1 MEDSRKSAGR
11 HVNESHTHVH
21 TGRLVLWL
29 CALRCHL
36 GHAHRAQ
43 DELRAADW
51 CCVNSYRRT
60 WAHIHTHTHIYIY
73 IYMQRGEYIFVGAR
87 ALFFFFLDCRF
98 KRSRARSFFFSTDV
112 QCRDHAR

>member
-73 IYMQRGEYIFVGAR
+73 ICAERRIYIR
-87 ALFFFFLDCRF
+87 R
-98 KRSRARSFFFSTDV
+98 RARSVLLLLFRLPIQTQPGTLVFFSADV